1 MLALFIKT
9 ILFRHFIF
17 VSYLNDFNQFL
28 NITERRGDLK
38 GLVKLAYTL
47 CEAHILHFLKQ
58 LADYL
63 YIRAGSVLTE
73 QMVSLFLQFY
83 IQTDLFYQM
92 TLAEL
97 VSGGARLVVT
107 LKEIQIVEPLGE
119 AFQLLLYGL
128 PALSYA
134 REIEIAIPRFELQ
147 TYLTEVIRVVI
158 QILLNVIIQMS
169 DS

>member
-63 YIRAGSVLTE
+63 SVDRSAMSNELCKLRDAGILEFNKNT
-73 QMVSLFLQFY
+73 FT
-83 IQTDLFYQM
+83 I
-92 TLAEL
+92 
-97 VSGGARLVVT
+97 
-107 LKEIQIVEPLGE
+107 
-119 AFQLLLYGL
+119 
-128 PALSYA
+128 
-134 REIEIAIPRFELQ
+134 FEK
-147 TYLTEVIRVVI
+147 
-158 QILLNVIIQMS
+158 N
-169 DS
+169 D